1 MAINFFKF
9 HGTGN
14 DFILIDDRLQSLIMD
29 PSLIEKRVRSW
40 CDRHLGIGADGVIFL
55 RDSTEGDF
63 EMVFYNPDGKPGSMC
78 GNGGRCAVA
87 FAERLGIIHEE
98 TTFVAVDGKHRATI
112 DAKNATQW
120 EISLRLNATS
130 PPVREQEHY
139 LVNTGSPHLVVFTRD
154 LEKLAVETEGRQIR
168 NSDQYIREG
177 INVNFVEFLDPDTLF
192 VRTFERGVE
201 GETLSCGTG
210 VTAAAIAAGEYQGRN
225 QAAAFDI
232 RTPGGELRVSFIPPA
247 SPREAYSEVW
257 LRGPTRLVYSGQI
270 LL

>member
-1 MAINFFKF
+1 MAIDFCKF

-29 PSLIEKRVRSW
+29 PSLIEKLVRGW

-55 RDSTEGDF
+55 RDSPEGDF

-87 FAERLGIIHEE
+87 FAERLGMIHEQ
-98 TTFVAVDGKHRATI
+98 TSFVAVDGKHRATI
-112 DAKNATQW
+112 EAKNAHLW
-120 EISLRLNATS
+120 EISLSLNAPS
-130 PPVREQEHY
+130 RPVMEREY
-139 LVNTGSPHLVVFTRD
+139 FLVNTGSPHLVVFTKN
-154 LEKLAVETEGRQIR
+154 LEKLAVETEGRLIR
-168 NSDQYIREG
+168 NSDPYIREG

-210 VTAAAIAAGEYQGRN
+210 VTAAAIAAAEYQGRK
-225 QAAAFDI
+225 QATAFDI
-232 RTPGGELRVSFIPPA
+232 RTPGGELRVSFIHPSP
-247 SPREAYSEVW
+247 PREAYPEVW
-257 LRGPTRLVYSGQI
+257 LRGPARLVYTGQI
-270 LL
+270 PH